1 MLQQSVSSQKPS
13 ITAKVSSE
21 SQSAKSG
28 NEVVL
33 KASSQSSSATSSVAS
48 SSQSSSAASSVASS
62 SSSKT
67 DSKKTSSQSSVKDSS
82 QNSKKNEANATSAVN
97 TLENDAN
104 KYQDSSD
111 AVTQPYAEEAQQWL
125 SNLQTFMNGKDL
137 SSPSELN
144 DEINFLKN
152 DMKSLQDTLNASWF
166 NGSPEAKQIMQ
177 DQINADKAVLAYL
190 TGQGQDTQSA
200 TSTPSKKNDVKTF
213 VKKESSNNSNGVKKN
228 VAKATTDVKHQATVS
243 TKATKQTQ
251 TTVSAEKTI
260 TKQTTVNSATK
271 KASMPQTGETND
283 AGILATIGA
292 LTIAAAGAFLFRKR
306 G

>member
-1 MLQQSVSSQKPS
+1 MFTILISFVKVILTFVIKELSSENEMSDYKNLKKVIAISSMAAATIGTGVVVNADNVQQQSVSSQKPS

-28 NEVVL
+28 NEIVL
-33 KASSQSSSATSSVAS
+33 KASSQSSSAT
-48 SSQSSSAASSVASS
+48 SSVASS

-67 DSKKTSSQSSVKDSS
+67 DSKKTSSQSSAKDSS

-111 AVTQPYAEEAQQWL
+111 AVTQSYAQEAQQWL

-137 SSPSELN
+137 SSPSELK

-190 TGQGQDTQSA
+190 TGQGQDTQPA
-200 TSTPSKKNDVKTF
+200 TSIPS
-213 VKKESSNNSNGVKKN
+213 
-228 VAKATTDVKHQATVS
+228 
-243 TKATKQTQ
+243 
-251 TTVSAEKTI
+251 
-260 TKQTTVNSATK
+260 
-271 KASMPQTGETND
+271 M
-283 AGILATIGA
+283 
-292 LTIAAAGAFLFRKR
+292 
-306 G
+306 